1 MLSVDV
7 EELFAY
13 HLVVENGRLTLSPEK
28 AYELGLEQGRR
39 KIVLKLLDK
48 FLPEQIAELSSVP
61 LEEIKAI
68 QEECKSLGSL

>member
-13 HLVVENGRLTLSPEK
+13 HLVVDNGRLSLPPKK
-28 AYELGLEQGRR
+28 AYELGIEQGRR

-48 FLPEQIAELSSVP
+48 FPPDQVAELSGVSLDKV
-61 LEEIKAI
+61 KAM
-68 QEECKSLGSL
+68 QEGSKSLD